1 MKGHGLRVVIAG
13 GGVAGLET
21 LLALRALAGDRVALH
36 LISPGDEFVYRP
48 LEVLEPFDQRAMVR
62 IPWPRILNDLGVS
75 HISAA
80 FKDVDLD
87 ERRAQTTTGHSVPF
101 DVLVL
106 APGGDARPAVAR
118 AITVGAP
125 GGPDLLRQLLER
137 LRAGAIK
144 RLAFVVP
151 PGITWSLPIYELAL
165 LTARFARRFGVDVDL
180 MIATAE
186 SQPLEVF
193 GGDAG
198 EMVTELLDASSVHLR
213 TDGLTK
219 RSAGAHTWLEL
230 PATPPTDAMIAL
242 PRLLGPRI
250 TRLRSDGDGFL
261 LVDHHGRV
269 EREDDIYAAGDATS
283 FPIKQGGLAAQQAD
297 AVAAHIA
304 RRAGADVEAKPFEP
318 ILRGMLLTGEAPRY
332 LRRALAASA
341 SDPEIS
347 EHSPWWPPAKIVG
360 RHLAPYVASY
370 VSWGGVAS
378 ASTADR

>member
-1 MKGHGLRVVIAG
+1 MKGDRLRVVIAG

-21 LLALRALAGDRVALH
+21 LLALRALAGDRVGLH

-62 IPWPRILNDLGVS
+62 IPWAQILNDLGVS
-75 HISAA
+75 HFSAA
-80 FKDVDLD
+80 FKEVDLD
-87 ERRAQTTTGHSVPF
+87 ERWAQTTTGHSVPF
-101 DVLVL
+101 DVLVI
-106 APGGDARPAVAR
+106 ASGGDARPAVPR
-118 AITVGAP
+118 AITVGTP
-125 GGPDLLRQLLER
+125 GASDQLRQMLES

-165 LTARFARRFGVDVDL
+165 LTARFARRFSADVDL
-180 MIATAE
+180 MVATAE

-193 GGDAG
+193 GAAAG

-213 TDGLTK
+213 TDGLMK
-219 RSAGAHTWLEL
+219 RSVGAQTWLEL
-230 PATPPTDAMIAL
+230 PASPPTDTMIAL

-250 TRLRSDGDGFL
+250 TPLHSDGDGFL

-269 EREDDIYAAGDATS
+269 EGEDDIYGAGDATS
-283 FPIKQGGLAAQQAD
+283 FPVKQGGLAAQQAD

-304 RRAGADVEAKPFEP
+304 RRAGADVEAEPFEP

-341 SDPEIS
+341 SEPEIS
-347 EHSPWWPPAKIVG
+347 EDSPWWPPVKIVG
-360 RHLAPYVASY
+360 RHLAPYLANF
-370 VSWGGVAS
+370 VSWGA
-378 ASTADR
+378 ATADR